1 MRAMT
6 VVVDTAVPAEAR
18 LAPVDVEIVVPVFN
32 EAHQL
37 AERVQELRRFLD
49 DSFPFRAL
57 VTVAAGLAATT
68 PGVAALRLD
77 RKGRGHALRTAW
89 ATSKAPVVA
98 YMDVDLSTSL

>member
-57 VTVAAGLAATT
+57 VTVVDNASTDETATVAAGLAATT

-77 RKGRGHALRTAW
+77 RKGRGHALRTA
-89 ATSKAPVVA
+89 
-98 YMDVDLSTSL
+98 